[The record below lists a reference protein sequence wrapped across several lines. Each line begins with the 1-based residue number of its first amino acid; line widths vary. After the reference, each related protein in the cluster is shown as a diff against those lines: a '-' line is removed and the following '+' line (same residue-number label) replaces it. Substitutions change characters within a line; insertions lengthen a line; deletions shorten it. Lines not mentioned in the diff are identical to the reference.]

1 MGFVYDKDLIG
12 YINIFENI
20 TKVKVKGCHKS
31 DNELIFIID
40 PMYISKAIGKNGV
53 NVKEVSRLL
62 RKTIKIVGYDSD
74 VTKFIKNLIAPID
87 GKIYKESEEVIAI
100 RLTNNK
106 DKGLVIG
113 RDKKNINNIQN
124 IVSSFFSVK
133 IRIL

>member
-20 TKVKVKGCHKS
+20 TRVKVKGCHKS

-40 PMYISKAIGKNGV
+40 PIYISKAIGKNGV

-62 RKTIKIVGYDSD
+62 RKIIKIVGYDSD

-100 RLTNNK
+100 KLTNNK
-106 DKGLVIG
+106 DKGMVIG

-124 IVSSFFSVK
+124 IVSSFFNVK